1 MNWVTEE
8 LKYADLGDTRRNKRL
23 VKIVE
28 DLADQP
34 NVSVISVISYQ
45 LSVGANRTESMGQRE
60 KAS

>member
-34 NVSVISVISYQ
+34 NVSV
-45 LSVGANRTESMGQRE
+45 A
-60 KAS
+60 KAKDICCMRPVARAIA

>member
-45 LSVGANRTESMGQRE
+45 LSVGANRAESVG
-60 KAS
+60 